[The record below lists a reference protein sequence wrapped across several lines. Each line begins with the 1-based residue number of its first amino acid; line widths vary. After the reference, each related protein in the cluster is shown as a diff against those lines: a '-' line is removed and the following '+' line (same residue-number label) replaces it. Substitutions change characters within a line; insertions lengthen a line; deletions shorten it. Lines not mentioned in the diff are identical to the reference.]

1 MTMKLPKVLI
11 SKYEGTNLDWLRF
24 WSQFEME
31 IDPADITIV
40 SKFSY
45 LKESVIPKGR
55 ALADGLPFNT
65 KGYGRVKAIL
75 KAKFG
80 KPGEVANAHI
90 KCIMSLLIIT
100 QKNFIKIHDF
110 YEKLLTPL
118 QALDTMGNLKEIN
131 EYVRMTF
138 DKLPAICADLV
149 RIVDDDWQKWDFG
162 QFSSL
167 CKT

>member
-1 MTMKLPKVLI
+1 MTMKLPKLLI

-40 SKFSY
+40 SKFLY

-65 KGYGRVKAIL
+65 EGYGRVKAIL

-80 KPGEVANAHI
+80 KPSEVANAHI
-90 KCIMSLLIIT
+90 KCIMSLPIIT
-100 QKNFIKIHDF
+100 QGNVTKIHDF
-110 YEKLLTPL
+110 YEKLVTHL

-149 RIVDDDWQKWDFG
+149 RIAGDDWQKWDFG
-162 QFSSL
+162 QFSLL